1 MAWTTDDLTAL
12 ESAIKTGARK
22 VKYADKE
29 VEYRDLDEM
38 ERIRK
43 LIKAELGINTPA
55 RERFFA
61 KHSKGLE

>member
-1 MAWTTDDLTAL
+1 
-12 ESAIKTGARK
+12 
-22 VKYADKE
+22 
-29 VEYRDLDEM
+29 M